1 MFDKKLIK
9 ASIQIPYF
17 NENNTIYMIIDRVVK
32 SLEVYN
38 FTNYEIINFMKFRYH
53 IMADLMRKEKK

>member
-9 ASIQIPYF
+9 ISILIPCF
-17 NENNTIYMIIDRVVK
+17 NENNTINMIIDRVIK

-38 FTNYEIINFMKFRYH
+38 FTNYEIIIEMIFQMMVRERNLKN
-53 IMADLMRKEKK
+53 

>member
-9 ASIQIPYF
+9 ASIPIHCF
-17 NENNTIYMIIDRVVK
+17 NENNTINMIIDRVVK